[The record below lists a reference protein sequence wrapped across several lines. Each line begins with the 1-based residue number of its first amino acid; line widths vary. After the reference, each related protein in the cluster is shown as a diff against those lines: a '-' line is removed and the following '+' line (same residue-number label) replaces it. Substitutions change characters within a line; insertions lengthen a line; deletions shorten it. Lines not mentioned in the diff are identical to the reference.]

1 MEILCSQRLL
11 DFIFILFI
19 MWHRNN
25 VNLFFFLY
33 FFETETFF
41 LLYSYTVRVLFN
53 YIFMFV
59 KCMCNGTNFLNINKL
74 GKFVIHFGVFRVS
87 FSQSL
92 SKLCYRF
99 LVGQFQE

>member
-11 DFIFILFI
+11 DFILFI

-25 VNLFFFLY
+25 VNLFFF
-33 FFETETFF
+33 FETETFF
-41 LLYSYTVRVLFN
+41 LYIHTVRVLFN

-59 KCMCNGTNFLNINKL
+59 KCMCNGTNFLNIYKL
-74 GKFVIHFGVFRVS
+74 GKFVIHFGLFPNK
-87 FSQSL
+87 FFLCL

-99 LVGQFQE
+99 LVGQFLE